1 MIESA
6 AAARTLASVGLANVF
21 EGVLS
26 AQNITPAPSS
36 GLPCHRHRPAPIP
49 FVDDQG
55 IECVRVALD
64 REGDEWAI
72 VEREDYLN
80 VFDEI
85 DHPWRFKSNGGGGA
99 YVQASATGGF
109 YTQIARVILDATKGE
124 IVRFISTD
132 RTDLRRS
139 NLYIVERGDFIDYLS
154 DAGII
159 A

>member
-1 MIESA
+1 MIATSTA
-6 AAARTLASVGLANVF
+6 PRTLAHVF
-21 EGVLS
+21 EG
-26 AQNITPAPSS
+26 AFAAPNITPDPSS
-36 GLPCHRHRPAPIP
+36 DLPCHRHRPAPIP

-80 VFDEI
+80 VLDEI
-85 DHPWRFKSNGGGGA
+85 DYPWRFKTDGRGAA
-99 YVQASATGGF
+99 YVQASQSGGV
-109 YTQIARVILDATKGE
+109 TIQIARVILDATGGE
-124 IVRFISTD
+124 IVRLISTD

-139 NLYIVERGDFIDYLS
+139 NLYVINRTAHVSALRE
-154 DAGII
+154 AGII